1 MSLNLHLGL
10 LHSRLFGFIVVL
22 WNLLEYFFSTASG
35 RKEEIR
41 VAREMF
47 SRRAP
52 SSDSRAKSDDF
63 RAARARWRDT
73 VGDFFNYFGNS
84 TRWHSR
90 VAFQGCMS
98 HGGRHR
104 PSYDD
109 LFIAVAARLEL
120 PDLVV
125 WWLLLFTTIKKV
137 FLFYLIFYL

>member
-1 MSLNLHLGL
+1 M
-10 LHSRLFGFIVVL
+10 
-22 WNLLEYFFSTASG
+22 
-35 RKEEIR
+35 
-41 VAREMF
+41 AREMF

-52 SSDSRAKSDDF
+52 STDSRAKSDDF

-120 PDLVV
+120 PEIVV
-125 WWLLLFTTIKKV
+125 DSDFCLRLLKRIALRFFNCFPNLYKVNLKFTSCRCCNAKN
-137 FLFYLIFYL
+137 